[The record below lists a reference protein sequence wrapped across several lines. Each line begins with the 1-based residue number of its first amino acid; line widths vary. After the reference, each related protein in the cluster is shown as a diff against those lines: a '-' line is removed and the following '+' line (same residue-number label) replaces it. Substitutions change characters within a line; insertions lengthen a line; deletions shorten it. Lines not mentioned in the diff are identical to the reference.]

1 MKFENK
7 LKEEVLELL
16 DNSENKSEA
25 ILEAIE
31 KMNEAKYGD
40 LIHELKEQAERAE
53 SDKDYAKSLN
63 LRVLSKEEKAF
74 YEKLKNVKQS
84 FTGEQEDTIPTS
96 IIDVTLENV
105 KKASGVLKLVRF
117 TPADV
122 KKWISAEKSGT
133 YVWGELYDNIDG
145 EISAKIKSLNIE
157 LSKLTAYLAIPKAIR
172 DLGLPFVD
180 RYFTAILEE
189 TLNDGAEYG
198 YLQGNGKTEPIGIY
212 KMIEEVNTD
221 ATHKDKTVDT
231 TITCFSPKV
240 LAPVKVALSNN
251 GLRAL
256 DKIYLICN
264 PEDRANYVDPAM
276 LDREGRNICSYK
288 NLEVIECANN
298 PKGKAAFTIDQ
309 KYDMGFSGF
318 KVNEYKETKAMEDV
332 DLIIAKAYANGRPVD
347 DNTAFVFDVT
357 KLEEYIPTI
366 KTMAETQGA

>member
-7 LKEEVLELL
+7 LKEEILELL

-96 IIDVTLENV
+96 IIDVTLGNV
-105 KKASGVLKLVRF
+105 KKASGALKLVRF

-122 KKWISAEKSGT
+122 KKWISAEKSGI
-133 YVWGELYDNIDG
+133 YVWGELYSGIDG
-145 EISAKIKSLNIE
+145 EISAKIESLNIE

-172 DLGLPFVD
+172 DLGLPFID

-231 TITCFSPKV
+231 TITCFSPKA
-240 LAPVKVALSNN
+240 LASVKVALSNN

-256 DKIYLICN
+256 DKIYLLCN

-357 KLEEYIPTI
+357 KLEEYIPTV

>member
-7 LKEEVLELL
+7 LKEEILELL

-40 LIHELKEQAERAE
+40 LINELKEQAERAE

-63 LRVLSKEEKAF
+63 LRVLSKEEKEF

-84 FTGEQEDTIPTS
+84 FTGEQEDTIPTT

-133 YVWGELYDNIDG
+133 YVWGELYNGIDG

-157 LSKLTAYLAIPKAIR
+157 LSILTAYLAIPKAIR

-198 YLQGNGKTEPIGIY
+198 YLQGNGKTQPVGIY

-221 ATHKDKTVDT
+221 ATHKDKTVNT
-231 TITCFSPKV
+231 TITCFSPKA

-298 PKGKAAFTIDQ
+298 PKGKAVFTIDK

-357 KLEEYIPTI
+357 KLEEYIPTV
-366 KTMAETQGA
+366 KTMTETQGA